1 MQFKIFTGLVGFI
14 GFTFSKKLLER
25 ERGDIV
31 IGIDNQDNYYDSKN
45 Y

>member
-25 ERGDIV
+25 EETML
-31 IGIDNQDNYYDSKN
+31 
-45 Y
+45 